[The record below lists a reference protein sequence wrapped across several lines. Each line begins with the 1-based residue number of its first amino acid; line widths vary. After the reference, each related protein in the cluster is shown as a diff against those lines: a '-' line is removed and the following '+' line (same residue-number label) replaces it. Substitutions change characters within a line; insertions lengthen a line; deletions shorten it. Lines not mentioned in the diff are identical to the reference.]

1 VDEAGFYL
9 LPGVVRTYSPAGLT
23 PVLYEWQ
30 TRDHLSAM
38 SGVTPE
44 GELFELVREE
54 PLTGAES
61 AGFLG
66 RLLRHGRRWLVVWDR
81 SPIHRGEPVRRFLAG
96 GAGRQVHLELLPP
109 YAPDLNP
116 GEGVWQHLK
125 HVELR
130 NLCCLDLVHLRTELG
145 LAVARLR
152 RRPDVI
158 RGFFAGAGLD
168 L

>member
-44 GELFELVREE
+44 GELFELVRGE

-66 RLLRHGRRWLVVWDR
+66 RLLRHARRWLVVWDR
-81 SPIHRGEPVRRFLAG
+81 SPIHRGERCGGPWPGARGGRSTWSCCRRT
-96 GAGRQVHLELLPP
+96 R
-109 YAPDLNP
+109 
-116 GEGVWQHLK
+116 
-125 HVELR
+125 
-130 NLCCLDLVHLRTELG
+130 RT
-145 LAVARLR
+145 
-152 RRPDVI
+152 
-158 RGFFAGAGLD
+158 
-168 L
+168 

>member
-1 VDEAGFYL
+1 
-9 LPGVVRTYSPAGLT
+9 
-23 PVLYEWQ
+23 
-30 TRDHLSAM
+30 
-38 SGVTPE
+38 
-44 GELFELVREE
+44 
-54 PLTGAES
+54 
-61 AGFLG
+61 
-66 RLLRHGRRWLVVWDR
+66 
-81 SPIHRGEPVRRFLAG
+81 VRRSLAG

-130 NLCCLDLVHLRTELG
+130 NLCCLDLGHLRTELG